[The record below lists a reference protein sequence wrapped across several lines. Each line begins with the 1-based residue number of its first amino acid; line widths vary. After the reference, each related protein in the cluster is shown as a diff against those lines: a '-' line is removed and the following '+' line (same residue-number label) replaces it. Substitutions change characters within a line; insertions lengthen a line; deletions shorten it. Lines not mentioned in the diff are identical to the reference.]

1 MLKTKN
7 GGTTLLSKCAVCN
20 CKKSLLL
27 KAKIILSQNHRK
39 LFYGGGGGVLVKISV
54 TMVDQERKIKEKTLA
69 KTP

>member
-39 LFYGGGGGVLVKISV
+39 LFYGGGGGV
-54 TMVDQERKIKEKTLA
+54 
-69 KTP
+69 